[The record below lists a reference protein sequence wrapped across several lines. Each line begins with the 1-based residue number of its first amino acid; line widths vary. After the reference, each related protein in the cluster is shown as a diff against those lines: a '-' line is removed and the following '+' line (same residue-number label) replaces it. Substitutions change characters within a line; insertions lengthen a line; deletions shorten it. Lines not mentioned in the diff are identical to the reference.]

1 MASLF
6 HRALVVLVI
15 LCLLFFLVLPFGFVA
30 AIALP
35 NLLPSRATVHPFSF
49 EHYTHPVLLGAH
61 DGFTG
66 VPIAGSLPLLSR
78 FVLLAIASLTV
89 AAILIVMAVVVLRGR
104 SRSKNAVGMSAEES
118 RLMQE
123 LHQGFN
129 RLEERVEALE
139 TILLERAKKREQS
152 YADKI
157 Q

>member
-35 NLLPSRATVHPFSF
+35 NLLPSRATVHPFFF
-49 EHYTHPVLLGAH
+49 EHNAHPTLVRDYEAFAPGEPVGALPLVSWLVLSAGVLL
-61 DGFTG
+61 
-66 VPIAGSLPLLSR
+66 I
-78 FVLLAIASLTV
+78 
-89 AAILIVMAVVVLRGR
+89 AILMLVVMVVVMLRGR
-104 SRSKNAVGMSAEES
+104 SKSREAAGISAEES

-139 TILLERAKKREQS
+139 TILLDRAKKREQS